1 MPAPLMRKRQRSPPA
16 APVLPE
22 REMLALMDAP
32 ARDLAPKLKEE
43 VMASADSLQEAL
55 AAIETLSEHMEV
67 EVEAHFF

>member
-1 MPAPLMRKRQRSPPA
+1 
-16 APVLPE
+16 
-22 REMLALMDAP
+22 MLALMDAP

-55 AAIETLSEHMEV
+55 AAIETLSEYMEV